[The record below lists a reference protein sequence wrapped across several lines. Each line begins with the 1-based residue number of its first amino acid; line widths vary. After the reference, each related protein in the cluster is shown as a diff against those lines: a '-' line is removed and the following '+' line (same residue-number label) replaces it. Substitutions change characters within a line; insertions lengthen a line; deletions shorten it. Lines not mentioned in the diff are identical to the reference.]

1 MWTALASLGMSLI
14 GGAASRS
21 AQRAQNM
28 VLDAQAAAEN
38 IIREGKNTEAAGFD
52 ALDKWMTS
60 ENNRRAARAG
70 GEAFNA
76 AQQTLARTQDAYTKG
91 SIEDQLAA
99 SEAAGAY
106 AANSAFSGTAGA
118 STDVI
123 AYTIK
128 AQQERRA
135 LYAQQN
141 QKYTT
146 YDTMSQIAGITS
158 QTLEGLQVVGG
169 AAGLDKGI
177 SLSKAKPVSGS
188 WLSDTLQW
196 ALSNTKGAQ
205 QIAEGVGGFFNSG
218 SVKYQL
224 GSGTDSS
231 LGLKQGG
238 SYGLQPT
245 KSGFWAM

>member
-1 MWTALASLGMSLI
+1 MWTAVASLGMSLLN
-14 GGAASRS
+14 GAASRS
-21 AQRAQNM
+21 AQQAQNK

-38 IIREGKNTEAAGFD
+38 TIREGKNEEAAGFD
-52 ALDKWMTS
+52 ALDKWMAS

-128 AQQERRA
+128 AQHERRA

-146 YDTMSQIAGITS
+146 YDTMSQIAGITQ

-188 WLSDTLQW
+188 WFSDTIQW
-196 ALSNTKGAQ
+196 ALGNAAGAQ
-205 QIAEGVGGFFNSG
+205 QLAGGVGGFFNSG
-218 SVKYQL
+218 SGGMYQL
-224 GSGTDSS
+224 GSGDSG
-231 LGLKQGG
+231 LGLKHGS

-245 KSGFWAM
+245 NSGFWAM